1 MSLVLNYGSLF
12 LLAVILLQADSS
24 TPLVDGFSIA
34 ERLQLNSR
42 SKIEDRIKIY
52 ESVSNRY
59 HKSVEQA
66 ADRQGF
72 ERIPGILQSWSLV
85 LSKSLADIS
94 QNVDRKK
101 KSNALIKFE
110 IHLRKSIV
118 DMRDARIKAP
128 VDHQDRYDDWIAQT
142 EDVRKQFVDILFPK

>member
-1 MSLVLNYGSLF
+1 MTLNYGSL
-12 LLAVILLQADSS
+12 LLLVIILLQADSS
-24 TPLVDGFSIA
+24 ATLVDGFSIA
-34 ERLQLNSR
+34 ERLQLNSK

-66 ADRQGF
+66 ADKQNF
-72 ERIPGILQSWSLV
+72 EQIPAILQSWSSV

-94 QNVDRKK
+94 QNVDRKR

-110 IHLRKSIV
+110 IQLRKSIV
-118 DMRDARIKAP
+118 DMRDAKIKAP
-128 VDHQDRYDDWIAQT
+128 VDHQDYYDDWIAQT
-142 EDVRKQFVDILFPK
+142 EEARKQFVDILFPK